1 MCVATDPKLNVQI
14 GIPTLTVSCN
24 NRLSRCILCLILTS
38 LGNKVSDISKPNST
52 RLVKVVLN

>member
-14 GIPTLTVSCN
+14 GIPSLTVSCN

-38 LGNKVSDISKPNST
+38 LGNKVSNFSQPNYT

>member
-14 GIPTLTVSCN
+14 GIPTLTVSYN
-24 NRLSRCILCLILTS
+24 NRLSRCILCPILTS
-38 LGNKVSDISKPNST
+38 LGNKVSDISQPNCI